1 MGTSARKKHV
11 RVEHYE
17 IDTIMVERVT
27 MTYVNGKYQGDG
39 FFQVS
44 SHYKVQHRGDDGP
57 RGLIAYTQEVL
68 VKGWVCVYWIGC
80 ELYFPTQD

>member
-1 MGTSARKKHV
+1 
-11 RVEHYE
+11 
-17 IDTIMVERVT
+17 
-27 MTYVNGKYQGDG
+27 MTYVNWKYQGNG

-57 RGLIAYTQEVL
+57 RGLTAYTQEVL

>member
-1 MGTSARKKHV
+1 
-11 RVEHYE
+11 
-17 IDTIMVERVT
+17 MVERVT
-27 MTYVNGKYQGDG
+27 MTYVNWKYQGNG